1 MLEIFK
7 KKSRTAAQM
16 REARGQINVAELQA
30 AIDALNAKRREA
42 LLTGSDIEVRA
53 IEADLEKARLAFDR
67 ASVAA
72 EELDRQ
78 IAEAESAESE
88 AAFNARYQA
97 AVTARNAAMAKI
109 ESDYAAGATL
119 ILRAVEAVVKA
130 NALVAEVNADLYKD
144 DRGLPDID
152 KADVLY
158 WRGRFSS
165 LETRI
170 SRTQLLPT
178 HSTPAYGTPA
188 DPLFAAS
195 DGAWA
200 K

>member
-16 REARGQINVAELQA
+16 REARGQINGAELQA
-30 AIDALNAKRREA
+30 AIDALTAKRREA

-53 IEADLEKARLAFDR
+53 IEADLEKARLTFDR

-78 IAEAESAESE
+78 ISEAESAEAD
-88 AAFNARYQA
+88 AAFNNKYQA
-97 AVTARNAAMAKI
+97 AVTARDAAMAKI
-109 ESDYAAGATL
+109 DGDYAKGAAL
-119 ILRAVEAVVKA
+119 ILGVIQSVEAA
-130 NALVAEVNADLYKD
+130 NILVEDVNRHLVHD
-144 DRGLPDID
+144 DRGLSEID
-152 KADVLY
+152 EADVLY
-158 WRGRFSS
+158 WRGRYSAHK
-165 LETRI
+165 TRI

-178 HSTPAYGTPA
+178 HTTEAFGAPA
-188 DPLFAAS
+188 DPIFADS
-195 DGAWA
+195 VGAWS